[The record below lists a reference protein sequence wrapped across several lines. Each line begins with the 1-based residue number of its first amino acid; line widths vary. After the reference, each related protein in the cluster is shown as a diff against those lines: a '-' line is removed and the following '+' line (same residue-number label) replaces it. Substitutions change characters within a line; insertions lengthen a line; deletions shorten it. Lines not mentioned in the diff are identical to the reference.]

1 MTHQSEEIII
11 GGLLRPWSIQY
22 SEYYPGVREHFTAAQ
37 LTRIAGLASKEITL
51 GDKLFLLAMYTKLIF
66 TAV

>member
-22 SEYYPGVREHFTAAQ
+22 GEYYPGVREHFTDEQ
-37 LTRIAGLASKEITL
+37 LARIAGLASKEITF
-51 GDKLFLLAMYTKLIF
+51 GDKVFLLAMYTKLIF
-66 TAV
+66 TAT